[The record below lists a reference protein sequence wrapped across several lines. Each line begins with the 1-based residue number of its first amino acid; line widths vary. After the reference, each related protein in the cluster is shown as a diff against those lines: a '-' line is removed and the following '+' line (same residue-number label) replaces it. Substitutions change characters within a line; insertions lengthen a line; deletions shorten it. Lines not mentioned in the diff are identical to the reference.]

1 MKKKILLFFTIL
13 ILMLGT
19 QVLAKSMTTADFEAL
34 VKKCGYEDFG
44 NLSDYTLDNS
54 STTNFVKYLNNTNGK
69 SIIRCFDEDGHA
81 LYTKFYLFRSSN
93 LKDNLMFYY
102 DHSSLQYFLV
112 RTETGYSARYSP
124 YVFEINIENKTINY
138 IELKS
143 YSPYLMKYNNF
154 SNISLDVFK
163 SDELQRIIM
172 KSVLAYTE
180 VNVLSNAR
188 VSLSPFT
195 SYAIT
200 TTTYNDTEYKGAI
213 SYNTYFNKFEFVF
226 TSGWDLTQDYNFYL
240 ERFEIQE
247 DDTLEAKGI
256 HRLTNHNAHAAA
268 DKGLYGFSGQHGTDV
283 FPLEESFELDLNG
296 VDTSQKYVYRV
307 CIGSITDNADDTVST
322 TPFISS
328 GLLVFNENTLYTTY
342 PYFKFDY
349 SYTEITKVA
358 YDPDYIEDDNPSNPD
373 NPDTNK
379 DYTNSIKDV
388 GDRITNKLEETKT
401 GILNGIW
408 DLFKKAL
415 EYLFQPNEEQI
426 KSLVNDVTS
435 NDVVS
440 DSILG
445 VPLTLMSRF
454 LNLFINREYT
464 DFKVE
469 WGNWNLKLIGSEEPT
484 TIIKSG
490 SYNISKMVR
499 DDETQTKIYNLYMIF
514 VNVGASLGF
523 IWWAVGFFKDMLS
536 LSEVMPGAN
545 NETDDALD
553 GSSPT
558 DDEAVE
564 SARRFYYENYGRK
577 RDGAAKDFY
586 RSRIRKME
594 RGKYYGNKK

>member
-81 LYTKFYLFRSSN
+81 LYTKFYLFRSST

-102 DHSSLQYFLV
+102 DYSSLQYFLL

-213 SYNTYFNKFEFVF
+213 SYNSYFNKFKFTF

-256 HRLTNHNAHAAA
+256 HRLTSHNAHAAA
-268 DKGLYGFSGQHGTDV
+268 EKGLYGFSGQHGTDV

-307 CIGSITDNADDTVST
+307 CIGSITDNADDT
-322 TPFISS
+322 
-328 GLLVFNENTLYTTY
+328 E
-342 PYFKFDY
+342 
-349 SYTEITKVA
+349 
-358 YDPDYIEDDNPSNPD
+358 
-373 NPDTNK
+373 
-379 DYTNSIKDV
+379 
-388 GDRITNKLEETKT
+388 
-401 GILNGIW
+401 
-408 DLFKKAL
+408 
-415 EYLFQPNEEQI
+415 
-426 KSLVNDVTS
+426 
-435 NDVVS
+435 
-440 DSILG
+440 
-445 VPLTLMSRF
+445 
-454 LNLFINREYT
+454 
-464 DFKVE
+464 
-469 WGNWNLKLIGSEEPT
+469 
-484 TIIKSG
+484 
-490 SYNISKMVR
+490 
-499 DDETQTKIYNLYMIF
+499 
-514 VNVGASLGF
+514 
-523 IWWAVGFFKDMLS
+523 
-536 LSEVMPGAN
+536 
-545 NETDDALD
+545 
-553 GSSPT
+553 
-558 DDEAVE
+558 
-564 SARRFYYENYGRK
+564 
-577 RDGAAKDFY
+577 
-586 RSRIRKME
+586 
-594 RGKYYGNKK
+594 

>member
-44 NLSDYTLDNS
+44 SLDEYKSSNSGVTLDNIK
-54 STTNFVKYLNNTNGK
+54 TYLNNNYPKFITRYFN
-69 SIIRCFDEDGHA
+69 DDGT
-81 LYTKFYLFRSSN
+81 LNSNKFYVGLYSQNISLKFDYSNPKNIYTYTTYNATGSSTIRKLACFN
-93 LKDNLMFYY
+93 ITSKTFTYRDEGVLTN
-102 DHSSLQYFLV
+102 YFM
-112 RTETGYSARYSP
+112 S
-124 YVFEINIENKTINY
+124 
-138 IELKS
+138 
-143 YSPYLMKYNNF
+143 YNNF
-154 SNISLDVFK
+154 SNMNLDTFKSEEFQRLMMKTLVAYADGDVFSSAK
-163 SDELQRIIM
+163 
-172 KSVLAYTE
+172 
-180 VNVLSNAR
+180 NVLNLR
-188 VSLSPFT
+188 T
-195 SYAIT
+195 SYAIG

-213 SYNTYFNKFEFVF
+213 SYNSYFNKFKFTF
-226 TSGWDLTQDYNFYL
+226 TSGWDLNQDYNFYL

-256 HRLTNHNAHAAA
+256 HRLTSHNAHAAA
-268 DKGLYGFSGQHGTDV
+268 DKGLYGFSGQHGNDV
-283 FPLEESFELDLNG
+283 FPLEEIFELDLNG

-307 CIGSITDNADDTVST
+307 CIGSITDNADNTVST

-328 GLLVFNENTLYTTY
+328 DLLVFNENTLYTY

-358 YDPDYIEDDNPSNPD
+358 YDPNYTDPTEPD
-373 NPDTNK
+373 NPDIDK

-536 LSEVMPGAN
+536 LSEAMPGAN

-577 RDGAAKDFY
+577 RESAAKDFY